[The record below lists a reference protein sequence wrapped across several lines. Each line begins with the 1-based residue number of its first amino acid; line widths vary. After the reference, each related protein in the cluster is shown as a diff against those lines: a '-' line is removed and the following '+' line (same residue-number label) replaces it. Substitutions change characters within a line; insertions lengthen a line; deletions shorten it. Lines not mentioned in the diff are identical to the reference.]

1 MTTIFSKV
9 SKWFNTIFLQLWLSI
24 SSVSFYQRVIS
35 SYNGYG
41 VKYVL
46 TLSFVS
52 SLLCSIYILNYIDN
66 IRQYFSYGII
76 SQAVVNLDHILSQF
90 PELKYDGTKI
100 SLDQAE
106 PIYINNIYNR
116 PIVAIDP
123 DNKIPASNKAKIPI
137 LLTSRKILLAF
148 GDTQKNNANNFQ
160 VDYKQLFGNEEQVI
174 TQVTTRALLEK
185 FFSSAPKIVTYGVF
199 PFTGLFIF
207 LNTLFEKS
215 LIIVIIYL
223 LANFMS
229 IKFPIK
235 TCIRVVM
242 FASGVFVLLQP
253 ITLLIAP
260 IYGNFIW
267 IIQIWANLLMILGIL
282 KFTNH
287 KFFKNN

>member
-9 SKWFNTIFLQLWLSI
+9 PHWFNTIFLQLWLSI

-41 VKYVL
+41 IKYIL
-46 TLSFVS
+46 TLSFAS
-52 SLLCSIYILNYIDN
+52 SLLCSIYMLHYIDN

-100 SLDQAE
+100 SLEQSE

-137 LLTSRKILLAF
+137 LLTSRKILFSF
-148 GDTQKNNANNFQ
+148 GDTQKNNVNNFQ
-160 VDYKQLFGNEEQVI
+160 VDYKQIFGNEEQVI
-174 TQVTTRALLEK
+174 TQATTRALLEK
-185 FFSSAPKIVTYGVF
+185 FFSAAPKVVIYGVF
-199 PFTGLFIF
+199 PLIGLLIF
-207 LNTLFEKS
+207 LNTFFEKS
-215 LIIVIIYL
+215 FIIVIIYL
-223 LANFMS
+223 LAHFMS
-229 IKFPIK
+229 IKFSMKI
-235 TCIRVVM
+235 CARLVM
-242 FASGVFVLLQP
+242 FASGAFVLLQP
-253 ITLLIAP
+253 ITLLVAP
-260 IYGNFIW
+260 TYGNFIW

-287 KFFKNN
+287 NFFKNN

>member
-9 SKWFNTIFLQLWLSI
+9 SNWFNTMFNQLWWSVF
-24 SSVSFYQRVIS
+24 SVSFYQRVIS
-35 SYNGYG
+35 SYDGYG
-41 VKYVL
+41 VKYIL

-52 SLLCSIYILNYIDN
+52 SLLCSIYILSYIDN
-66 IRQYFSYGII
+66 IRQYFSYGTI
-76 SQAVVNLDHILSQF
+76 SPTVVNLDHILSQF

-100 SLDQAE
+100 SIEQSE

-123 DNKIPASNKAKIPI
+123 DNKISISDKAKIPI
-137 LLTSRKILLAF
+137 LLTGRKLFFSSSDL
-148 GDTQKNNANNFQ
+148 QKNNVKNFEF
-160 VDYKQLFGNEEQVI
+160 DYKQIFGNEGQVI
-174 TQVTTRALLEK
+174 TQETIRVLLEK
-185 FFSSAPKIVTYGVF
+185 LFSSAPKVVIYGVF
-199 PFTGLFIF
+199 PLIWLLIF
-207 LNTLFEKS
+207 LNTCFEKTF
-215 LIIVIIYL
+215 IIIIIYL

-229 IKFPIK
+229 IKVSIK
-235 TCIRVVM
+235 TCIRIAM

-287 KFFKNN
+287 SFFKSN